1 MGRDRCVAP
10 WRPDP
15 GNLAGR
21 AGRAVASASEF
32 AYCNGLKALPGRGY
46 RRWTK
51 AALAALPASP
61 RDAAPGT
68 MTVVGMPDPKER
80 AAAIACLARH
90 DARRE

>member
-1 MGRDRCVAP
+1 
-10 WRPDP
+10 
-15 GNLAGR
+15 LAGR

-68 MTVVGMPDPKER
+68 MTVVGIPDTAER
-80 AAAIACLARH
+80 AEAPACLAGG
-90 DARRE
+90 AAGRE